1 MKFLVLLT
9 PAVGRDPAE
18 FKPYAVA
25 EMQAV
30 WHDYKAGALREIYF
44 SPSPVIVSVIYE
56 TSARDELETLVARLP
71 MVEPVCSLYRLL
83 KWGRCTASRCCLRL
97 RWHELHDALSGC
109 YSGFTNRK
117 PVQWFT

>member
-18 FKPYAVA
+18 FKSYAVA

-56 TSARDELETLVARLP
+56 TSARDELETLVAEPKHQRRAYEGLLGAWHRVIDVAIDLP
-71 MVEPVCSLYRLL
+71 VRPSAATLEALHLSV
-83 KWGRCTASRCCLRL
+83 WGGRR
-97 RWHELHDALSGC
+97 
-109 YSGFTNRK
+109 
-117 PVQWFT
+117 

>member
-9 PAVGRDPAE
+9 PAAGRDPAE

-44 SPSPVIVSVIYE
+44 SPSPVVVSVIYE
-56 TSARDELETLVARLP
+56 TSVRDDLETLVARLP
-71 MVEPVCSLYRLL
+71 MVEAGLL
-83 KWGRCTASRCCLRL
+83 AVQIIEMGPMHSFEVLFAPTA
-97 RWHELHDALSGC
+97 A
-109 YSGFTNRK
+109 
-117 PVQWFT
+117 

>member
-9 PAVGRDPAE
+9 PVAGRDSAE
-18 FKPYAVA
+18 FKHYAVA

-56 TSARDELETLVARLP
+56 TSARDELETLVSRLP
-71 MVEPVCSLYRLL
+71 MVEAGLL
-83 KWGRCTASRCCLRL
+83 T
-97 RWHELHDALSGC
+97 
-109 YSGFTNRK
+109 
-117 PVQWFT
+117 VQIIEMGPMHSFEVLFSPKAA

>member
-9 PAVGRDPAE
+9 PAAGRDPAE
-18 FKPYAVA
+18 FKSYAVA

-71 MVEPVCSLYRLL
+71 MVEAGLL
-83 KWGRCTASRCCLRL
+83 SVQIIEMGPMHSFEVLFAPTA
-97 RWHELHDALSGC
+97 A
-109 YSGFTNRK
+109 
-117 PVQWFT
+117 

>member
-9 PAVGRDPAE
+9 PVAGRDPAE

-30 WHDYKAGALREIYF
+30 WNDYKAGVLREIYF

-71 MVEPVCSLYRLL
+71 MVEAGLL
-83 KWGRCTASRCCLRL
+83 SVQIIEMGPMHSFEVLFAPTA
-97 RWHELHDALSGC
+97 A
-109 YSGFTNRK
+109 
-117 PVQWFT
+117 